1 MRGSGCQES
10 VGACQTVNLDLQ
22 LGAAFD
28 PHLLIGIESID
39 NEHGELFDLL
49 RRLRSMPTKPA
60 NSSEFSEL
68 LGRLGRALMAHFG
81 TEEKFLNSCAM
92 PAAQVQRHLE
102 AHTQILQ
109 QYVELNLDLMKHQPL
124 AHADILQ
131 MVEYWLTD
139 HIKLHDLQIR
149 NYLPKPL

>member
-10 VGACQTVNLDLQ
+10 VGACQTVNLDLH

-39 NEHGELFDLL
+39 NEHRELFDLL
-49 RRLRSMPTKPA
+49 RRLRSMPAKPA
-60 NSSEFSEL
+60 NSIEFSEL
-68 LGRLGRALMAHFG
+68 LGRLGRDLMAHFG
-81 TEEKFLNSCAM
+81 TEEKVLNSCAM

-102 AHTQILQ
+102 AHTHILQ
-109 QYVELNLDLMKHQPL
+109 QYAELNLDLMKHQPL
-124 AHADILQ
+124 ARADILQ
-131 MVEYWLTD
+131 MVENWVID